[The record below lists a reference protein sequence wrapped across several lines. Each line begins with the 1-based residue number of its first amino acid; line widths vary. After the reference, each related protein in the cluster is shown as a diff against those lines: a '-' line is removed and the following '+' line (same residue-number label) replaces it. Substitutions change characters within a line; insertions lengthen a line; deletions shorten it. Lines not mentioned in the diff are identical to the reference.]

1 MTPALPL
8 LEKAVPGFLQTEA
21 TGLAM
26 GWASLTGQLR

>member
-8 LEKAVPGFLQTEA
+8 LEEAVPGFLQTEI

-26 GWASLTGQLR
+26 GLASLTGQLQ